1 MSAMRTGEESPKTRR
16 GRPYHQAQPLS
27 QRSGWPTQ
35 QYRVAWLLRVNRLL
49 SQETGLRRLEPFAGA
64 FFGGSWQRP
73 ISASTISRWENARTR
88 APMLAIRR
96 YEELLGLPPN
106 QLTSV
111 IDTVYRYWDSGTD
124 GKLVLSRQANLTS
137 DQTQERMQSLL
148 EEATSS
154 ATMTGQQWDELTGY
168 LAAGPES
175 VLLPPRTWSAVAE
188 RLAAE
193 SMISHNLAWM
203 QRYESLNRLLAH
215 PLAHNAAIDA
225 CVGLAADRSNPISI
239 EPISILDGSNAAEA
253 SNHVLR
259 QLKTPTNDRTFYGA
273 LLACVRKSRNRQFT
287 AMQTRYIIQALH
299 QAMTDPSFTDVAYLI
314 AREIVTH
321 LPAGVASQELR
332 YLRALAA
339 AGQRQSS
346 QAHATFAQRRI
357 SATLADIARV
367 GMPSGLVD
375 DILPRLA
382 HDMLFNDSFD
392 ERLYTTMLISA
403 SPYSRPIARVLVGEL
418 AGPQPLDSA
427 LTGAMIDAVRIVG
440 DRSAAGPVS
449 RYIGRP
455 GIDPNVSRTAA
466 YAIGHLDREGDDRP
480 WEGLISR
487 ARDGWHKQHSP
498 AQLSVLK
505 GLVYG
510 LGIAGRTNLLVT
522 VRDDLELPSEARA
535 AATWWLNLPSYVRDS
550 AVA

>member
-1 MSAMRTGEESPKTRR
+1 M
-16 GRPYHQAQPLS
+16 
-27 QRSGWPTQ
+27 
-35 QYRVAWLLRVNRLL
+35 NRLL
-49 SQETGLRRLEPFAGA
+49 SEDEELRRLEPFAAA
-64 FFGGSWQRP
+64 FLGGSWHRQ

-96 YEELLGLPPN
+96 YEELLGLAPN

-111 IDTVYRYWDSGTD
+111 IDSIYRYWDSGSD
-124 GKLVLSRQANLTS
+124 GRLVLGRQADLTS
-137 DQTQERMQSLL
+137 EQTQERIQSLL
-148 EEATSS
+148 EEAMSS
-154 ATMTGQQWDELTGY
+154 ATMTGQQWDELTAY
-168 LAAGPES
+168 LSAGSES
-175 VLLPPRTWSAVAE
+175 VLLPRRTWSIVAE

-215 PLAHNAAIDA
+215 PMAHNAAIDA
-225 CVGLAADRSNPISI
+225 CVGLAADKANPISI

-287 AMQTRYIIQALH
+287 ALQTRYIVQTLH
-299 QAMTDPSFTDVAYLI
+299 QTRSDPTFLDVAYLI

-321 LPAGVASQELR
+321 LPAGIASEEVAFLR
-332 YLRALAA
+332 RLAA
-339 AGQRQSS
+339 AGQRSNTL
-346 QAHATFAQRRI
+346 AHPSFAQRRI
-357 SATLADIARV
+357 SATLADIARA
-367 GMPSGLVD
+367 GMPSGFFD
-375 DILPRLA
+375 DMLPALA

-403 SPYSRPIARVLVGEL
+403 SPYSRPIARALVEEL
-418 AGPQPLDSA
+418 AGRQPLDAA
-427 LTGAMIDAVRIVG
+427 LTCAMIDAIRIVG
-440 DRSAAGPVS
+440 DRSAAGPVA

-466 YAIGHLDREGDDRP
+466 YTIGHLDREGDDRP
-480 WEGLISR
+480 WERLIAHSR
-487 ARDGWHKQHSP
+487 AGWHHQHAAS
-498 AQLSVLK
+498 QLSVLK

-510 LGIAGRTNLLVT
+510 LGIAGRTQLLVT
-522 VRDDLELPSEARA
+522 VRDDLELPAEIRA
-535 AATWWLNLPSYVRDS
+535 AASWWLNLPAYVRDS